1 MYSCRGVYIVGE
13 DCIWFSSF
21 VFCSR
26 DWSSDFLW
34 VCLGAEKAVWAR
46 APGMLFPPRPQGLG
60 TPFLSLQAPPFLA
73 PPLPLCNT
81 APFFYGG
88 GVSLSLQ
95 GFSSVTRPTFC
106 SDTAGPLVNLQCTP
120 IVTEYFVFV
129 QSGEFPASCMC
140 QGVCSWLPAGCLFT
154 WHILCRRFAN
164 CIKPKCSHKDFWGHR
179 GSWRKNVF
187 TSYLLNVLNKCD
199 SWIKCFVFEQRKK
212 TWRLPSRG

>member
-34 VCLGAEKAVWAR
+34 VCFGAEKAVWAR

-60 TPFLSLQAPPFLA
+60 TPFSLYK
-73 PPLPLCNT
+73 PLPFSLHPCLCAT
-81 APFFYGG
+81 LHPFFMGEE
-88 GVSLSLQ
+88 SLSLYKASQ
-95 GFSSVTRPTFC
+95 WLGPHSAVTPPGLSSIC
-106 SDTAGPLVNLQCTP
+106 SAPP

-179 GSWRKNVF
+179 KVGEKMC
-187 TSYLLNVLNKCD
+187 LLP
-199 SWIKCFVFEQRKK
+199 
-212 TWRLPSRG
+212 TY

>member
-34 VCLGAEKAVWAR
+34 VCFGAEKAVWAR
-46 APGMLFPPRPQGLG
+46 VPGMLSPHAPR
-60 TPFLSLQAPPFLA
+60 AWA
-73 PPLPLCNT
+73 
-81 APFFYGG
+81 
-88 GVSLSLQ
+88 SLSLSTSPSLSRSTPASVQ
-95 GFSSVTRPTFC
+95 HCTLFLWGRSLSLSLSLYKASQWLGPHSAVTPPGLSSIC
-106 SDTAGPLVNLQCTP
+106 SAPP

-154 WHILCRRFAN
+154 WHILCRRFAT
-164 CIKPKCSHKDFWGHR
+164 CI
-179 GSWRKNVF
+179 
-187 TSYLLNVLNKCD
+187 
-199 SWIKCFVFEQRKK
+199 
-212 TWRLPSRG
+212 